1 MLSPLA
7 TEILRVHKLGACSM
21 RILLILDGATYQE
34 DPSERWINGN
44 ILKAHPLL
52 EDYTGSS
59 VSRDLG
65 VLRSLKVM
73 RTRPTDDDARKN
85 EYRLSMPRTMG

>member
-1 MLSPLA
+1 
-7 TEILRVHKLGACSM
+7 M
-21 RILLILDGATYQE
+21 RILLILDGATLAE

-44 ILKAHPLL
+44 DLKSHALL

-59 VSRDLG
+59 ISRDLG
-65 VLRSLKVM
+65 VLRTLKVM

-85 EYRLSMPRTMG
+85 EYRLTMPRVMG